1 MVTAMATQI
10 DELQILDPVVV
21 AVTVDVMHMLVG

>member
-1 MVTAMATQI
+1 MVAAMATQI